1 MNFFFE
7 FHSGAMSRIPRLRGT
22 PVKAIESPSCRTPK
36 VVKELSSGNEENL
49 NGNET
54 PKSLFMSP
62 SKSARKLKTD
72 QDVMLLNNR
81 EQLIKLANEL
91 AVEKGNLEKELRR
104 KEVVMQ
110 RSELEQGRLTEK
122 VNELQ
127 TENKELIVEVRKL
140 AKEIE
145 ENKKEHSK
153 EVDKLRRL
161 IPTGD
166 GFEGILSENDALRR
180 TVKVLRKKLGIE
192 VKDTQEKQAEGTKLK
207 RTVEELVDDNTR
219 LESSIEEIRDLYD
232 TEKRAREAFEELCA
246 SSGNDVDILKGSL
259 REYCLKFEVES
270 FLRRNAPGNLDTQ
283 GMLRA
288 VETQTKA
295 RIEAEKASAEMSSEI
310 QQLKEALTEVEQE
323 SAAYRAEVE
332 MFQQKMVKYNPLK
345 LKRKLKA
352 VQSFDEM
359 LEFNKRQLAKK
370 QKDTPIA
377 E

>member
-1 MNFFFE
+1 M
-7 FHSGAMSRIPRLRGT
+7 
-22 PVKAIESPSCRTPK
+22 
-36 VVKELSSGNEENL
+36 
-49 NGNET
+49 
-54 PKSLFMSP
+54 
-62 SKSARKLKTD
+62 
-72 QDVMLLNNR
+72 
-81 EQLIKLANEL
+81 
-91 AVEKGNLEKELRR
+91 
-104 KEVVMQ
+104 
-110 RSELEQGRLTEK
+110 
-122 VNELQ
+122 
-127 TENKELIVEVRKL
+127 
-140 AKEIE
+140 
-145 ENKKEHSK
+145 
-153 EVDKLRRL
+153 
-161 IPTGD
+161 
-166 GFEGILSENDALRR
+166 
-180 TVKVLRKKLGIE
+180 
-192 VKDTQEKQAEGTKLK
+192 
-207 RTVEELVDDNTR
+207 DDNTR

-310 QQLKEALTEVEQE
+310 QQLKEALTKVEQE